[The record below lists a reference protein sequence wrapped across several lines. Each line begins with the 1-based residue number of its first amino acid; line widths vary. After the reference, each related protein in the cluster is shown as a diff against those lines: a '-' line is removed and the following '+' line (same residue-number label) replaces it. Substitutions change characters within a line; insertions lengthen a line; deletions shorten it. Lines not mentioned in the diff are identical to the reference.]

1 MEPLT
6 TISLSEVEANDL
18 TGGEIN
24 WKKMHLL
31 PRKQVPEKEIS
42 TR

>member
-6 TISLSEVEANDL
+6 TILVSDVDANDL

-24 WKKMHLL
+24 RKKMHLL

-42 TR
+42 TI